1 MLLNLPASRAAKA
14 DFGKR
19 KNDVGTER
27 EGVLL
32 YLLSLLRHDCHNMD
46 DAKRLLSFVIQIV
59 FVIWRINI
67 AKML

>member
-1 MLLNLPASRAAKA
+1 MPLHFPASRTAKA
-14 DFGKR
+14 VQ
-19 KNDVGTER
+19 NLGTER
-27 EGVLL
+27 KGVLL
-32 YLLSLLRHDCHNMD
+32 YLLSLLRHDCHNMG